1 MRCALME
8 APVTAEPWDQVA
20 ARMVSRDRIR
30 ASDADRDRVLDTL
43 GTAFVE
49 GRLTEEEYHAR
60 AAWALA
66 SRTYGDLAAVTVS
79 VPPRRSEPPPHRAPR
94 TDLDRVD
101 KKSLAWGVF
110 LLLMPATLA
119 IAFATHVAGFFV
131 LFVVAFIG
139 VTVTAQPDT

>member
-1 MRCALME
+1 ME
-8 APVTAEPWDQVA
+8 APVTAEPWDQLA
-20 ARMVSRDRIR
+20 ACMVSRERIR

-43 GTAFVE
+43 GTAFVD
-49 GRLTEEEYHAR
+49 GRLTEEDFHAR
-60 AAWALA
+60 AIWALT

-79 VPPRRSEPPPHRAPR
+79 IPPRREAPLLRTVR

-101 KKSLAWGVF
+101 KKSLAWGMF
-110 LLLMPATLA
+110 LFLMPATLA
-119 IAFATHVAGFFV
+119 TAFLTHDVAFFV

>member
-1 MRCALME
+1 
-8 APVTAEPWDQVA
+8 
-20 ARMVSRDRIR
+20 MVSRDRIR

-49 GRLTEEEYHAR
+49 GRLTQEEYHAR
-60 AAWALA
+60 AVWALA
-66 SRTYGDLAAVTVS
+66 SRTYGDLATVTVS
-79 VPPRRSEPPPHRAPR
+79 IPPRREAPPLRTVR

-101 KKSLAWGVF
+101 KKSLAWGTF
-110 LLLMPATLA
+110 LFLMPATLA
-119 IAFATHVAGFFV
+119 TAFLTHDVAFFV

>member
-1 MRCALME
+1 
-8 APVTAEPWDQVA
+8 
-20 ARMVSRDRIR
+20 MVSRDRIR

-49 GRLTEEEYHAR
+49 GRLTEEEFHAR
-60 AAWALA
+60 AAWALT
-66 SRTYGDLAAVTVS
+66 SRTYGDLAAATVS

-94 TDLDRVD
+94 RDLDRAD

-110 LLLMPATLA
+110 LFLMPATVA
-119 IAFATHVAGFFV
+119 IAFATHFVGFFI

>member
-1 MRCALME
+1 M
-8 APVTAEPWDQVA
+8 TAEPWDQVA
-20 ARMVSRDRIR
+20 ACMVSRDRIR

-49 GRLTEEEYHAR
+49 GRLTEEEFHAR
-60 AAWALA
+60 AVWAHA
-66 SRTYGDLAAVTVS
+66 SQTYGDLAAVTVG
-79 VPPRRSEPPPHRAPR
+79 VPPRREAPPHRAPR
-94 TDLDRVD
+94 TDLDRID

-110 LLLMPATLA
+110 LFLMPATVA
-119 IAFATHVAGFFV
+119 IAFATHFVGFFI

>member
-1 MRCALME
+1 MRRRSSPPAAEEEAGAAVGNGPAGRPGPAGYAQRRCALTE
-8 APVTAEPWDQVA
+8 ALVTAEPWDQVA
-20 ARMVSRDRIR
+20 ACMVSRDRIR
-30 ASDADRDRVLDTL
+30 AADADRERVLDTL

-79 VPPRRSEPPPHRAPR
+79 IPPRRSEPPPHRAPR

-101 KKSLAWGVF
+101 KKSLAWG
-110 LLLMPATLA
+110 
-119 IAFATHVAGFFV
+119 
-131 LFVVAFIG
+131 
-139 VTVTAQPDT
+139 

>member
-1 MRCALME
+1 
-8 APVTAEPWDQVA
+8 
-20 ARMVSRDRIR
+20 MVSRDRLR

-43 GTAFVE
+43 GTAFAE
-49 GRLTEEEYHAR
+49 GRLTEEEFHAR
-60 AAWALA
+60 AVWAHA
-66 SRTYGDLAAVTVS
+66 SSTYGDLAAVTVG
-79 VPPRRSEPPPHRAPR
+79 VPPRHSEPPPHRAPR

-110 LLLMPATLA
+110 MVLMPATLA
-119 IAFATHVAGFFV
+119 IAFVTHFAGFLI

>member
-1 MRCALME
+1 MWPSRRQRPTARPEGPGYARMRCALME

-60 AAWALA
+60 AAWALT
-66 SRTYGDLAAVTVS
+66 SRTYGDLAAVTLS
-79 VPPRRSEPPPHRAPR
+79 IPPRRSEPPPHQAPR
-94 TDLDRVD
+94 TDLDRAD
-101 KKSLAWGVF
+101 KKAVARGRF
-110 LLLMPATLA
+110 LCPMPGQLPNRLGTP
-119 IAFATHVAGFFV
+119 T
-131 LFVVAFIG
+131 
-139 VTVTAQPDT
+139 

>member
-1 MRCALME
+1 ME

-20 ARMVSRDRIR
+20 ACMVSRDRIR

-49 GRLTEEEYHAR
+49 GRLTEEEFHAR
-60 AAWALA
+60 AIWALT
-66 SRTYGDLAAVTVS
+66 SQTYGDLAAVTVS
-79 VPPRRSEPPPHRAPR
+79 IPPRREAPPLRTVR
-94 TDLDRVD
+94 TDLDQIDR
-101 KKSLAWGVF
+101 KSLAWGMF
-110 LLLMPATLA
+110 LFLMPATLGT
-119 IAFATHVAGFFV
+119 AFLTHQVAFFV

>member
-1 MRCALME
+1 ME

-20 ARMVSRDRIR
+20 ASMVSRDRIR

-49 GRLTEEEYHAR
+49 GRLTEEEFRSR
-60 AAWALA
+60 AIWAVA
-66 SRTYGDLAAVTVS
+66 SRTYGDLAAVTIS
-79 VPPRRSEPPPHRAPR
+79 IPPRREAPPRRIPR

-101 KKSLAWGVF
+101 RKSLAWVMF
-110 LLLMPATLA
+110 LFLMPAALGT
-119 IAFATHVAGFFV
+119 AFITHYVGFLV

>member
-1 MRCALME
+1 
-8 APVTAEPWDQVA
+8 
-20 ARMVSRDRIR
+20 
-30 ASDADRDRVLDTL
+30 VLDTL

-49 GRLTEEEYHAR
+49 GRLTGEEYHAR
-60 AAWALA
+60 AAWALT

-79 VPPRRSEPPPHRAPR
+79 VPPPAERATAASAPR

-110 LLLMPATLA
+110 LFLMPATLA
-119 IAFATHVAGFFV
+119 IVFATHFAGFFV
-131 LFVVAFIG
+131 LFVVAFVG